1 MCVCFR
7 RPCKGRR
14 LAPELFGTGTHM
26 CLGTATFIRSSRLT
40 LLGSER
46 VLLRSKLPMLIERA
60 TSANVTDTPS
70 HEVQAIGSQI
80 PLEITQPVPTRGPP
94 PKGKGGKGKGTK
106 RQRQLQKKMSAS
118 VGVGNSRRARRRLR
132 GVARGRPISALL
144 SMGLGKDVKTKG
156 KTSKPNG

>member
-1 MCVCFR
+1 MCFR

-60 TSANVTDTPS
+60 TSANVTDTLP
-70 HEVQAIGSQI
+70 HEAQAIDSQI
-80 PLEITQPVPTRGPP
+80 PREIQQPVPTRGPP
-94 PKGKGGKGKGTK
+94 PKGKGKGTK